1 MLRSPYRGLPDRA
14 GNKPITLGKFNII
27 HNLPLSKNCR
37 PDCGHSQNNE
47 IIFRRGIR
55 IMTDSAKRDMHAKV
69 ISTLEEILVEL
80 DNLQL
85 SLPALKVVEALEIL
99 SGKMEESLTE

>member
-1 MLRSPYRGLPDRA
+1 
-14 GNKPITLGKFNII
+14 
-27 HNLPLSKNCR
+27 
-37 PDCGHSQNNE
+37 
-47 IIFRRGIR
+47 
-55 IMTDSAKRDMHAKV
+55 MTDSAKRDMHAKV